1 METITTKVNKV
12 LSMKLVSLN
21 EVKEITNNYNMGFI
35 TSNEYINQLCSV
47 STDYIVSKKDICDE
61 EEVEVNAIIN
71 YIEANSF

>member
-12 LSMKLVSLN
+12 LSVKLVSLN
-21 EVKEITNNYNMGFI
+21 EVKEITSNYNMGFI
-35 TSNEYINQLCSV
+35 TSNEYLNQLCSV
-47 STDYIVSKKDICDE
+47 STDYIVSKKGICDE